1 MYIGVSA
8 YTKEEGS
15 GVEDQQIVGLFWS
28 RSEEALNAAAEK
40 YGAYCFS
47 VANNILGSKED
58 SEECVNDT
66 YLRAWNAIPPH
77 KPENL
82 AAFLGKIARNLA
94 FDRYAAATAE
104 KRGGRELPLVL
115 DELRNC
121 LPEAGMEESLAL
133 TDALNRFLD
142 GLKPEQRKIFM
153 LRYWQ
158 VLSVEEVAK
167 TLCISQSKV
176 KMTLLR
182 TRRQLREFLEKE
194 ELGI

>member
-1 MYIGVSA
+1 M
-8 YTKEEGS
+8 
-15 GVEDQQIVGLFWS
+15 EDWQIIELFWN
-28 RSEEALNAAAEK
+28 RSEEAVTAAAEK
-40 YGAYCFS
+40 YGNYCHRIAY
-47 VANNILGSKED
+47 NILASRED

-77 KPENL
+77 RPENL
-82 AAFLGKIARNLA
+82 SAFLGRITRNLA
-94 FDRYAAATAE
+94 FDRYAAATAD
-104 KRGGRELPLVL
+104 KRGGGELPLVL
-115 DELRNC
+115 DELQTC
-121 LPEAGMEESLAL
+121 LPQPGMEENLAL
-133 TDALNRFLD
+133 TDALNRFLG

-194 ELGI
+194 ELGV